1 MLLRPLTRDD
11 VPAWVRLLADA
22 EQVDGTGEHVSA
34 EDLVEDLGHDDYEA
48 LGCFVGDDLVGYAS
62 MRARGESEGRFKV
75 DLEGAVTPA
84 RRGEG
89 FGTALLGAALARADE
104 VHADRRPGLG
114 CTVTC
119 LSTADNLAQ
128 RQLLEDAGMSAD
140 RWSFGMRTS
149 LDAVPEPPPMPRGY
163 ELRACDDELATRMRD
178 AHNAAFT
185 GHHPGFTPWTE
196 RTWEQLVTGAR
207 SFRRDLSFV
216 ALVGDEIVGYVQTA
230 EWESSFEAT
239 GRREAYVGKVG
250 VVPAHRGAGIAAT
263 LLGHALVAYR
273 AAGYDE
279 AALHVDSHNP
289 TGALGIYERAG
300 FAVETRW
307 VGYALVR
314 PPVS

>member
-11 VPAWVRLLADA
+11 VPAWVDLMAAA
-22 EQVDGTGEHVSA
+22 EAADGTGEHFSA

-48 LGCFVGDDLVGYAS
+48 LGGFTDEKLVGYAS
-62 MRARGESEGRFKV
+62 LRARGESEGRFKV

-89 FGTALLGAALARADE
+89 FGTALLGASLARADD
-104 VHADRRPGLG
+104 VHADRRPDLG
-114 CTVTC
+114 STITS
-119 LSTADNLAQ
+119 LSTADNQAQ

-140 RWSFGMRTS
+140 RWSFSMRTA
-149 LDAVPEPPPMPRGY
+149 LDALPPPPAMPSGY
-163 ELRACDDELATRMRD
+163 ELRVCDDGLATRMRE
-178 AHNAAFT
+178 AHNTAFT

-196 RTWEQLVTGAR
+196 RTWEQLVTGSR
-207 SFRRDLSFV
+207 SFRRDVSFV
-216 ALVGDEIVGYVQTA
+216 ALVGEDIVGYVQSA
-230 EWESSFEAT
+230 EWESTFEAT

-250 VVPAHRGAGIAAT
+250 VVPDHRGAGIAAA
-263 LLGHALVAYR
+263 LLGRALAAYR
-273 AAGYDE
+273 EAGYDE

-289 TGALGIYERAG
+289 TGALGIYQRAG

-307 VGYALVR
+307 VGYALRR